1 MSLQSNLKGV
11 KEEFKS
17 DEKLLENAFRL
28 EILWRRYRKYV
39 YVAVVCGAVGLGWF
53 GISSYIQAQKA
64 QEASAAY
71 AVLMQD
77 SENKE
82 ALESLQKASPNLY
95 DMYMYF
101 NANGDKAN
109 YEKLANSQ
117 NKLIKNLAKYE
128 VATLNLSEKIQDKDT
143 IKNTDFTGEFKSLE
157 NVEYKALRDLAILQ
171 EAYVLFQQDKIA
183 EAHQKLMLIAENS
196 PFAAEAMILK
206 HYGLEDSAKNAL
218 DSQSQVA
225 NTESQATDS
234 QPKP

>member
-53 GISSYIQAQKA
+53 GISSYLSAQKA

-82 ALESLQKASPNLY
+82 ALESLQKASPNFY
-95 DMYMYF
+95 DVYMYF

-128 VATLNLSEKIQDKDT
+128 VATLNLSEKIQDKDA
-143 IKNTDFTGEFKSLE
+143 IKNADFTGEFKSLE
-157 NVEYKALRDLAILQ
+157 NVEYKSLRDLAILQ

>member
-1 MSLQSNLKGV
+1 M
-11 KEEFKS
+11 
-17 DEKLLENAFRL
+17 
-28 EILWRRYRKYV
+28 

-128 VATLNLSEKIQDKDT
+128 M
-143 IKNTDFTGEFKSLE
+143 
-157 NVEYKALRDLAILQ
+157 
-171 EAYVLFQQDKIA
+171 A